1 MQRSAF
7 TRSLAAFILAAAL
20 GCSSGSRVPS
30 RSADV
35 ITAAEMAAANL
46 PTAFDVVERL
56 RPHFLRPRGP
66 TTLVSDTRL
75 VIYQDNL
82 NLGGVDMLRQIRAA
96 ELQEIRFLSASD
108 ATTRFGTGHPGG
120 AIIVTTRKR

>member
-1 MQRSAF
+1 MQRTAF
-7 TRSLAAFILAAAL
+7 ARALAAGILAAVWA
-20 GCSSGSRVPS
+20 CSSGSRVPS

-35 ITAAEMAAANL
+35 ITAEDMAAVNL

-66 TTLVSDTRL
+66 TTVVSDTRL
-75 VIYQDNL
+75 VVYQDNL

>member
-7 TRSLAAFILAAAL
+7 TRSLAAFVLAAAW

-35 ITAAEMAAANL
+35 ITAADMAAVNL

-66 TTLVSDTRL
+66 TTVVSDTRL
-75 VIYQDNL
+75 VVYQDNL
-82 NLGGVDMLRQIRAA
+82 NLGGVEMLRQIRAA